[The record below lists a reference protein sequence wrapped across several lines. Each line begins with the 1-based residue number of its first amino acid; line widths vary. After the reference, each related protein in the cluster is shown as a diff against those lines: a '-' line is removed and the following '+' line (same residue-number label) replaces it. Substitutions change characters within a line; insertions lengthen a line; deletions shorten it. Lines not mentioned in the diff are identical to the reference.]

1 MWLKKKT
8 EKELIE
14 GIIRSDVSSYEEVY
28 RHWFPLLRTFVFGMV
43 KDSARA
49 EDIAQNVLMKL
60 WLRRERLDSTLSLK
74 NWLFVLA
81 RNEIFNVLKSKGH
94 RMLSYTDELPEKA
107 DSEYVTEERLY
118 VDEAQSRMT
127 SLLSSMPEK
136 RREVFLLS
144 RQGNMDAEEIA
155 RRMQISPRTVE
166 KHLELALRELRK
178 RMN

>member
-1 MWLKKKT
+1 MWSKKKT

-28 RHWFPLLRTFVFGMV
+28 RHWFPLLRTFVFGMI

-60 WLRRERLDSTLSLK
+60 WLKRDSLDSGLSLK

-81 RNEIFNVLKSKGH
+81 RNEIFNVLKSKGQ
-94 RMLSYTDELPEKA
+94 RMLSYTDELPESGA
-107 DSEYVTEERLY
+107 SESVTEESIYLG
-118 VDEAQSRMT
+118 EAQSRM
-127 SLLSSMPEK
+127 SALLSSMPEK
-136 RREVFLLS
+136 RREAFLLS
-144 RQGNMDAEEIA
+144 RQGHLDTEEIA
-155 RRMQISPRTVE
+155 RRMNISPRTVE
-166 KHLELALRELRK
+166 KHLELALRDLRK